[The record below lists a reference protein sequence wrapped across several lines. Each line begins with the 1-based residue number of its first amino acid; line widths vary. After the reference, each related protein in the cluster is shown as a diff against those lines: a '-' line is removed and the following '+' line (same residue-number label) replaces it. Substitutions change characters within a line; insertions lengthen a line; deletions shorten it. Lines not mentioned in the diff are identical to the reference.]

1 MIMKR
6 NRKCC
11 NAGLDETNEAT
22 VNISSNEPKTVLFT
36 ACHNVIRDGVVDPPP
51 QRYKTSH
58 FNTIESF
65 WFSRD
70 LCWRHH
76 GSHCERISFQSATSN
91 FAVIRSSSSSAS
103 CCGYIFRLVD
113 NWCCFCRCTAMFAV
127 NLGGKSCHYNLR
139 LNFGFE
145 IGLVPLAL
153 TSCQSF
159 HSRGNFEFRSCFLW
173 TSCTTVVH

>member
-51 QRYKTSH
+51 PAFFFLDTPAESTTMRSYKTSH

-65 WFSRD
+65 
-70 LCWRHH
+70 
-76 GSHCERISFQSATSN
+76 
-91 FAVIRSSSSSAS
+91 
-103 CCGYIFRLVD
+103 
-113 NWCCFCRCTAMFAV
+113 
-127 NLGGKSCHYNLR
+127 
-139 LNFGFE
+139 
-145 IGLVPLAL
+145 
-153 TSCQSF
+153 
-159 HSRGNFEFRSCFLW
+159 
-173 TSCTTVVH
+173 